1 MFPFI
6 QLVSTPTVHIL
17 ILITLCIMDL
27 SKYGKHGSSLLLYL
41 LDNREVPITDFS
53 KLHISSHTYYRSL
66 SYLESD
72 GLVKRKERIKGR
84 KLVLYSLTDKGRSVA
99 TNLKQAQEVSEGKL
113 TTNENESPVITLSKS
128 DYEKFHQKVRNLS
141 VLSHFNVLDDHIAIR
156 ESNYDKKGD
165 DRVVFVYVKLNGNG
179 IMRLWCEED
188 QSFDCWHVKYAWT
201 LPDVQAMVQYQIR
214 NGNAKG
220 IK

>member
-1 MFPFI
+1 
-6 QLVSTPTVHIL
+6 
-17 ILITLCIMDL
+17 MDI

-41 LDNREVPITDFS
+41 LDNGEVPITDFS

-66 SYLESD
+66 SFLQSD
-72 GLVKRKERIKGR
+72 GLVKRRERIKGR

-99 TNLKQAQEVSEGKL
+99 TNLKQAQEIGEGKF
-113 TTNENESPVITLSKS
+113 TTNENDNQVISLSRA
-128 DYEKFHQKVRNLS
+128 DYQEFKKNVRNLS

-156 ESNYDKKGD
+156 EYNYDKQGN
-165 DRVVFVYVKLNGNG
+165 DRVVFVYVRVNGNG
-179 IMRLWCEED
+179 IMRLWCEVD
-188 QSFDCWHVKYAWT
+188 NSFTCWHVKFAWT

-220 IK
+220 VD